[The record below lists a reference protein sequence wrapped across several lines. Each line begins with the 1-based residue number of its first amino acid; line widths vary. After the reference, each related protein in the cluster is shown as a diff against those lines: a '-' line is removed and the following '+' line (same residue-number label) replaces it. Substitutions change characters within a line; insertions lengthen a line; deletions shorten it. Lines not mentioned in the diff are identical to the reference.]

1 MNIFNLIPIGFF
13 NPLASGSNN
22 RIYADCLQVIYDEY
36 DREITFRMERDRIR
50 DAIAIYLMENH
61 IDVVSDIDD
70 YSLNQKVPDEKA
82 ASSSYL
88 DLASQ
93 IIRKL
98 SSDEVGW
105 LEEEI
110 DDATFGRNIIMTEQ
124 GIMLAELLARLEKP
138 ETAEFSSYIYNIYN
152 TLSNI
157 EQYDDIYVD
166 VLKNVYKNAKGLSK
180 DLKTLATFIKKIIER
195 MVHEET
201 FESLTENL
209 LDYFNGDF
217 IKEYSRLTKR
227 QNIRTYRRVILQRL
241 NNLKIEETKE
251 KLVICCKK
259 EQKISDDKAEEC
271 VDDMIDNTV
280 RFLDG
285 DYDRI
290 MSNIKHKIN
299 VYLQVAVGRARFIR
313 NKEKNIRGD
322 IEKTLKI
329 LGDEMKELDIHDS
342 IPDEMKSLFT
352 FDDNQFIDLS
362 SISYPRRSQ
371 IIRENST
378 QDLVEIDEE
387 DIERTRSE
395 FEKELED
402 IYAKDKMSEYLNSI
416 IGERLKID
424 TRDFPLEN
432 KVQLL
437 KMLSSAVYAEES
449 GYIIEVEDGYIE
461 TDQMLIRKF
470 SMKRK

>member
-22 RIYADCLQVIYDEY
+22 RIYADCLQLIYDEY

-50 DAIAIYLMENH
+50 DAIAIYLMDNH
-61 IDVVSDIDD
+61 IDVDLDIDD
-70 YSLNQKVPDEKA
+70 YSLEQTVTDEKA
-82 ASSSYL
+82 ASSSYS

-98 SSDEVGW
+98 ASDEVGW

-124 GIMLAELLARLEKP
+124 GIMLAELLARMEKP

-195 MVHEET
+195 MIHEET

-241 NNLKIEETKE
+241 NDLRIEETKE
-251 KLVICCKK
+251 NLVICCKK
-259 EQKISDDKAEEC
+259 EEKISDDKAEEC

-290 MSNIKHKIN
+290 MSDIKHKIN

-322 IEKTLKI
+322 IEKTLRI
-329 LGDEMKELDIHDS
+329 LGDEMKELDIRDS
-342 IPDEMKSLFT
+342 IPDEMKSLFA

-371 IIRENST
+371 ITRENST
-378 QDLVEIDEE
+378 QDLVKIDGE
-387 DIERTRSE
+387 DIERTRRE

-402 IYAKDKMSEYLNSI
+402 IYAKDKMSEYLNNI

-437 KMLSSAVYAEES
+437 KMLSSAVYAVES
-449 GYIIEVEDGYIE
+449 GYIIDVEDGYIE

>member
-1 MNIFNLIPIGFF
+1 MI
-13 NPLASGSNN
+13 
-22 RIYADCLQVIYDEY
+22 
-36 DREITFRMERDRIR
+36 
-50 DAIAIYLMENH
+50 
-61 IDVVSDIDD
+61 
-70 YSLNQKVPDEKA
+70 
-82 ASSSYL
+82 
-88 DLASQ
+88 
-93 IIRKL
+93 
-98 SSDEVGW
+98 
-105 LEEEI
+105 
-110 DDATFGRNIIMTEQ
+110 
-124 GIMLAELLARLEKP
+124 
-138 ETAEFSSYIYNIYN
+138 
-152 TLSNI
+152 
-157 EQYDDIYVD
+157 
-166 VLKNVYKNAKGLSK
+166 
-180 DLKTLATFIKKIIER
+180 
-195 MVHEET
+195 HEET

-251 KLVICCKK
+251 ELVICCKK
-259 EQKISDDKAEEC
+259 EEKISDDKAEEY
-271 VDDMIDNTV
+271 VEDMINNTV

-290 MSNIKHKIN
+290 MSDIKHKIN

>member
-70 YSLNQKVPDEKA
+70 YSLEQTVTDEKA
-82 ASSSYL
+82 ASSSYS

-98 SSDEVGW
+98 ASDEVGW

-124 GIMLAELLARLEKP
+124 GIMLAELLARMEKP

-195 MVHEET
+195 MIHEET

-251 KLVICCKK
+251 RLVICCKK
-259 EQKISDDKAEEC
+259 EEKISDDKAEEY
-271 VDDMIDNTV
+271 VEDMINNTV

-290 MSNIKHKIN
+290 MSDIKHKIN

-313 NKEKNIRGD
+313 NKEKNNIN
-322 IEKTLKI
+322 I
-329 LGDEMKELDIHDS
+329 
-342 IPDEMKSLFT
+342 
-352 FDDNQFIDLS
+352 
-362 SISYPRRSQ
+362 IS
-371 IIRENST
+371 NN
-378 QDLVEIDEE
+378 
-387 DIERTRSE
+387 
-395 FEKELED
+395 FF
-402 IYAKDKMSEYLNSI
+402 M
-416 IGERLKID
+416 
-424 TRDFPLEN
+424 
-432 KVQLL
+432 
-437 KMLSSAVYAEES
+437 
-449 GYIIEVEDGYIE
+449 
-461 TDQMLIRKF
+461 RKF
-470 SMKRK
+470 SYVSKRL